1 MATRA
6 SEPTPR
12 VEQQIIEHLRA
23 ISTGIGEL
31 LKEVKEIREALAKTK

>member
-6 SEPTPR
+6 SEPSPR

-31 LKEVKEIREALAKTK
+31 LKEVREIKEALSKTK

>member
-6 SEPTPR
+6 PVSSPYA
-12 VEQQIIEHLRA
+12 EQLIIEQLHT

-31 LKEVKEIREALAKTK
+31 LKEVKEIKVALTKTK

>member
-6 SEPTPR
+6 PEPPLR

-31 LKEVKEIREALAKTK
+31 LKEVKEIKEALAKTK

>member
-6 SEPTPR
+6 PAPSPDA
-12 VEQQIIEHLRA
+12 EQLVIEHLRA

-31 LKEVKEIREALAKTK
+31 LKEVKEIKEALTKTN

>member
-6 SEPTPR
+6 TEPSPR

-31 LKEVKEIREALAKTK
+31 LKEVRVTEALSKTK